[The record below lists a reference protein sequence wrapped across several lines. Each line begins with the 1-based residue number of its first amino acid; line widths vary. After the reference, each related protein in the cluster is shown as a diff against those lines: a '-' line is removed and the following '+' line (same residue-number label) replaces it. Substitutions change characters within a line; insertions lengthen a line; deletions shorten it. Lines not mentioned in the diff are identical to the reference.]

1 MVIIAPNGAVLRIG
15 SGPMALGKIDP
26 QSARADSG
34 VEDEE
39 ISSREVANSVGAQV
53 RVARSRHGMTVA
65 KVAQLTGLSSGM
77 LSKVEHGNAF
87 PSLTTLHALSR
98 VFKVPMTFFFETH
111 QEERGCCYVKK
122 DGGLFIE
129 SRGSKVGHQYQ
140 LLGHGVG
147 KEYSVSPYMI
157 EFNDTSEVF
166 PLFQHPGVE
175 FIHMLDGEM
184 IYEHGGKPYRLCPGD
199 SLFFEGTTAHGPL
212 ELIELPIRF
221 LSIIVESGAGESGRR

>member
-1 MVIIAPNGAVLRIG
+1 MTLDKIETR
-15 SGPMALGKIDP
+15 SAL
-26 QSARADSG
+26 ADS
-34 VEDEE
+34 VLEEDEG
-39 ISSREVANSVGAQV
+39 SSREVANSIGAQV

-65 KVAQLTGLSSGM
+65 KVAQLTGLSPGM
-77 LSKVEHGNAF
+77 LSKVENGNAF

-111 QEERGCCYVKK
+111 QETQGCCYVKK
-122 DGGLFIE
+122 NGGLFIE

-147 KEYSVSPYMI
+147 KDHSVSPYMI
-157 EFNDTSEVF
+157 ELNDTSEVF

-184 IYEHGGKPYRLCPGD
+184 IYEHGGKPYQLSPGD

-212 ELIELPIRF
+212 ELIKLPIRF
-221 LSIIVESGAGESGRR
+221 LSIIVESGTGEGARR